1 MGKIIF
7 NLVFFFLNIKNFAIS
22 LFASPV
28 FWRSG
33 LMEIKSSKIQKK
45 TRLIAPYA
53 IYSTSIDEG
62 TYLSTNSRVSFTE
75 IGKYCSIGPNFYCG
89 YGIHP
94 TNGISTHPAFYS
106 TNQQAGFTFSN
117 KNLIEERKLIKI
129 GNDVFI
135 GMNVTVLDGVTIS
148 DGAIIGAG
156 AIVSKDIPPYSIAV
170 GNPIQIIKYRFSKE
184 IIADLLEIKWWD
196 LEPKNLKLLNNYFF
210 DIEKFIEK
218 IKEMKSKK

>member
-1 MGKIIF
+1 MIYYLKC
-7 NLVFFFLNIKNFAIS
+7 FFFNIKNFVIS
-22 LFASPV
+22 LFASRI

-33 LMEIKSSKIQKK
+33 LVEIMSSKIQKK

-53 IYSTSIDEG
+53 IYGSSIDEG

-94 TNGISTHPAFYS
+94 TNGVSTHPAFYS
-106 TNQQAGFTFSN
+106 IYKQAGFTFSN
-117 KNLIEERKLIKI
+117 NNLIEERKLIKI

-135 GMNVTVLDGVTIS
+135 GMNVTVLDGITIS

-156 AIVSKDIPPYSIAV
+156 ATVSKNIPPYAIAV
-170 GNPIQIIKYRFSKE
+170 GNPIQIIKYRFSE
-184 IIADLLEIKWWD
+184 EVIEQLLEIKWWD
-196 LEPKNLKLLNNYFF
+196 LDEKNLKLVNNYFF

-218 IKEMKSKK
+218 IKEIKSKK